1 MYFVESSSC
10 IIFYEEN
17 FFAEIPKKEKIKLLT
32 PTLHFFDE
40 WADFLDVYK
49 KKKIPHFF

>member
-1 MYFVESSSC
+1 M
-10 IIFYEEN
+10 
-17 FFAEIPKKEKIKLLT
+17 PKKEKIKLLT

-49 KKKIPHFF
+49 KKEDTTLFLDIF